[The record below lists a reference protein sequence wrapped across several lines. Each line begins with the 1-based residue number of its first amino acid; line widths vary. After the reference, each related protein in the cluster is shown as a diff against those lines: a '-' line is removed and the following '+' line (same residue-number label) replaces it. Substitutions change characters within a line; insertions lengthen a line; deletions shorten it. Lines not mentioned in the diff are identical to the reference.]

1 MPTRHG
7 STSREVK
14 LPGEKHRGRL
24 EDLVRPAQLVV
35 LTPQS
40 TDLLA
45 LQAAEQL
52 GAGARIGLSLAQAL
66 AQRLGILLRT
76 GHGGGASPPARTESS
91 LRGLRQTRPGSSF
104 GRGRSK

>member
-45 LQAAEQL
+45 LLAAEQL
-52 GAGARIGLSLAQAL
+52 GAGARIGLRLAHAPSPRLRMDPQIVRDVGDRPLAL
-66 AQRLGILLRT
+66 QRQPYAALDQLIGILLRT
-76 GHGGGASPPARTESS
+76 GH
-91 LRGLRQTRPGSSF
+91 
-104 GRGRSK
+104 